1 MKLVLN
7 MFLEI
12 LLGRRKTMTDIP
24 PFPNSVQAQP
34 PNAKHQIQ
42 KIEMER
48 LQVRE
53 INRKSEVV
61 TTYYDSKVYTYKNG
75 EFSYTTPKATGQNI
89 LVTV

>member
-1 MKLVLN
+1 
-7 MFLEI
+7 
-12 LLGRRKTMTDIP
+12 MTDIP
-24 PFPNSVQAQP
+24 PYPNSVQVQP
-34 PNAKHQIQ
+34 PNAKHQIH
-42 KIEMER
+42 KIETER

-53 INRKSEVV
+53 TNRKSEVV

>member
-1 MKLVLN
+1 

-12 LLGRRKTMTDIP
+12 QLGKIKKMTDIP

-42 KIEMER
+42 KIEVER

-53 INRKSEVV
+53 TNRKSEVV

-75 EFSYTTPKATGQNI
+75 SFTYTTPKATGQNI